1 MIKLFFIFWRNFSKK
16 KKVYFIA
23 AFFFIIFLSLA
34 EMLTIAS
41 FVPVVQLVLFSNVED
56 YKNLYLIGDILK
68 SIEEYTK
75 INIQLI
81 IFSFFLFVV
90 ISSSFIKFFVTWF
103 NTNLVRSVS
112 VDISAIYLNK
122 TFSKNYQFLT
132 SANSSTYFTNIIVKI
147 DRAIEFLFKSL
158 DFLTLGFIF
167 CAIFISLLLI
177 NVQITSLIL
186 LIFFSVYA
194 LLIFFIRK
202 KTKKISHIYSI
213 NSELKVKSVLEALSY
228 IRQILLSHSQDFYIN
243 KYKKID
249 AAMRKQQAN
258 AVIYQ
263 SFPKFFF
270 EAFGILVISCVAF
283 ILFKFL
289 SYEKNNIISIL
300 AVIAFGAQ
308 KLLFISNSI
317 YGTWISLATLK
328 DSALDISN
336 SLNEKNNLNIIRKKN
351 YQSFNE
357 IKFKNVSFKY
367 NNDKNYIFKNINLTL
382 KKNSIVGIVG
392 KTGSGK
398 TTLMDII
405 SGLLKINSGSIL
417 LNDKNINNNI
427 INWQNMISYVP
438 QNIYISD
445 SSIAENIAIKEDYS
459 EINFD
464 KIEASSEVACCD
476 DFIEKTV
483 DRYDTLIGNK
493 GIRLS
498 GGQAQRIGIA
508 RAIYQ
513 NSEILLLDEATSALD
528 HETEKKVLNNLCK
541 NNTRK
546 LIIIISHKISTL
558 KYCDKIIEVN
568 NKKVNFFN
576 SFKKYKFK

>member
-1 MIKLFFIFWRNFSKK
+1 MIKLFLIFWRNFSKK
-16 KKVYFIA
+16 KKVYFIV

-75 INIQLI
+75 INVQLI

-249 AAMRKQQAN
+249 AVMRKQQAN

-336 SLNEKNNLNIIRKKN
+336 FLNEKNNLNIIRKKN

-464 KIEASSEVACCD
+464 KIRASSEVACCD
-476 DFIEKTV
+476 DFIEKKV